1 MLMTMLRRILMIFII
16 LVIFRFFLLTVTMPM
31 LLLIYYCLCLLL
43 RMRLRFRFLFL
54 LYLWIVLLVV
64 FFIIL
69 YLLLS
74 LLLLFLFFLLL
85 LFLSFINQVL
95 FICHSCWILVSL
107 RTCFFSFFPNLI
119 FLFLNVHL
127 DVIFVLP
134 TILISLA
141 ISFLLLFFSSLS
153 LLQAVLIYYKL
164 IISRF
169 SSWCIIRTLWR
180 RLLILLRSYHRG
192 RYHPWICT
200 RSYLLIL
207 WWLRSSYSISSWSWR
222 GTWRWF
228 FSLRSTFT
236 HL

>member
-1 MLMTMLRRILMIFII
+1 MLRRMLMIFII

-31 LLLIYYCLCLLL
+31 LLIDYCLCLLL
-43 RMRLRFRFLFL
+43 RLWFWMRFGLLFL

-95 FICHSCWILVSL
+95 FISHGCWTLVSL
-107 RTCFFSFFPNLI
+107 RSCFFSFSTNLI
-119 FLFLNVHL
+119 FLFLNVQL

-134 TILISLA
+134 TILISLT
-141 ISFLLLFFSSLS
+141 ISFLLLLFSSLS
-153 LLQAVLIYYKL
+153 LLHAVLIYYIL

-169 SSWCIIRTLWR
+169 SSWCIIRALWW

-192 RYHPWICT
+192 RYHTCICT
-200 RSYLLIL
+200 RSFLLIL
-207 WWLRSSYSISSWSWR
+207 WWLRSSYTISSRSWR
-222 GTWRWF
+222 GTWRWL